1 MSYHVKTGNFEGPF
15 DLLLHLVAR
24 RKLDIGAVSIVDVT
38 DQYLEYLDNI
48 KDVDLDVAS
57 DFLLVASQLLAIK
70 AASLIPEEEVQYG
83 DELDDLDPDEA
94 REILIARLINYKK
107 FKAAALALGNRMAAE
122 ARMHPRSA
130 GLEPQFVGLMPD
142 YLEDVTLRGLA
153 VICADLDSRRETF
166 LLEAEHIAAM
176 PVPVELHVE
185 SIRREMSQRK
195 RSTFTEL
202 IGDDDQPANVVV
214 TLLALLELYK
224 RCEVS
229 MVQDAQFSDIEVA
242 YLEGEEREKIL
253 ATSAMRIEEEAAKN
267 AEEAAKNADEAA
279 NSAEDAA
286 SSGEDA
292 AGRTGDADDKPE
304 PSGTT
309 KEVEAEEEASET
321 EGTDA

>member
-24 RKLDIGAVSIVDVT
+24 RKLDIGSVSIVDVT
-38 DQYLEYLDNI
+38 DQYLAYLDNI

-70 AASLIPEEEVQYG
+70 AASLIPEEDEPEYG
-83 DELDDLDPDEA
+83 DELDDMSPDEA

-107 FKAAALALGNRMAAE
+107 FKAAALALGGRMEAE

-130 GLEPQFVGLMPD
+130 GLEPEFVGLMPD

-185 SIRREMSQRK
+185 SIRREMSKRK

-202 IGDDDQPANVVV
+202 VGEDEEPANVVV
-214 TLLALLELYK
+214 TFLALLELYK

-229 MVQDAQFSDIEVA
+229 MRQDAQFSDIEIG
-242 YLEGEEREKIL
+242 YLEGEERERIL
-253 ATSAMRIEEEAAKN
+253 ATSAWKHEEDASEAATDDN
-267 AEEAAKNADEAA
+267 AEASPKNEPETE
-279 NSAEDAA
+279 AEDA
-286 SSGEDA
+286 
-292 AGRTGDADDKPE
+292 
-304 PSGTT
+304 
-309 KEVEAEEEASET
+309 
-321 EGTDA
+321 